1 MKKGQA
7 LVILLV
13 FMAVAITVSTTA
25 AMILLGAQKS
35 TTSLEVSTD
44 AYSVA
49 ESGME
54 NALMRLLRD
63 PSYSGE
69 TLTVGD
75 GIATI
80 SATGQGTT
88 VTSTGRVGN
97 YVRTIQ
103 VTAGYVNNI
112 LTVNTW
118 QEVYP

>member
-1 MKKGQA
+1 MKTGQA

-13 FMAVAITVSTTA
+13 FMAVAVTVSTAA
-25 AMILLGAQKS
+25 AMILMGAQKS

-54 NALMRLLRD
+54 NALIRILRNPD
-63 PSYSGE
+63 YSGE

-80 SATGQGTT
+80 SATGQGAT
-88 VTSTGRVGN
+88 VISTGRVGN
-97 YVRTIQ
+97 YVRTIK
-103 VTAGYVNNI
+103 VTAGFVNNI
-112 LTVNTW
+112 LVVNSW

>member
-13 FMAVAITVSTTA
+13 FMAVAVTVSTAA
-25 AMILLGAQKS
+25 AMILMGAQKS

-54 NALMRLLRD
+54 NALIRILRNPD
-63 PSYSGE
+63 YSGE

-80 SATGQGTT
+80 SATGQGAT
-88 VTSTGRVGN
+88 VISTGRVGN
-97 YVRTIQ
+97 YVRTIK
-103 VTAGYVNNI
+103 VTAGFVNNI
-112 LTVNTW
+112 LVVNSW

>member
-13 FMAVAITVSTTA
+13 FMAVAITVTTTA
-25 AMILLGAQKS
+25 AMILMGAQK
-35 TTSLEVSTD
+35 TTSSYEVSTD

-63 PSYSGE
+63 PDYSGE

-80 SATGQGTT
+80 SATGQGA
-88 VTSTGRVGN
+88 VVISAGRVGN
-97 YVRTIQ
+97 YIRTIK
-103 VTAGYVNNI
+103 VTAGFTNNI

-118 QEVYP
+118 QEIYP

>member
-25 AMILLGAQKS
+25 AMILMGAQKS
-35 TTSLEVSTD
+35 TSSLEVSTN

-54 NALMRLLRD
+54 NALMRILRD
-63 PSYSGE
+63 PDYVGE

-80 SATGQGTT
+80 SATGQGSTII
-88 VTSTGRVGN
+88 STGRVGN
-97 YVRTIQ
+97 YIRTIR
-103 VTAGYVNNI
+103 VTAGFVGNI

-118 QEVYP
+118 QEIYP